1 MVTIGFGLNHRN
13 VPLDVLEAV
22 AVSPESRAK
31 LAADLLQPGLVRGAV
46 VLATCHRLELYVDAE
61 RFHESFRVVRDA
73 LATHTGADPLLLA
86 DRLIPY
92 FDAEAAEHLFSVAA
106 GLDSA
111 VLGEHEI
118 LGQVRTSLEI
128 AQAAGCMSPPLN
140 LLFRRAIEVGKRVR
154 TDTALG
160 RGTASISHA
169 SVVLAGELLGGLAG
183 TRLVVL
189 GAGEMGSGVATSAV
203 AHGATDVVV
212 ANRSRDRAEALV
224 ERIGG
229 TQAARAVTMDELD
242 DVLVHADVLVCSTGS
257 SRPVLTA
264 EHLAE
269 VVARR
274 ARSGAGSRDLVV
286 VDVAMPRDVDPA
298 ARHLA
303 GLQLIDLEDIRAHT
317 DKGLHQRRAAVAEA
331 TALVQTAL
339 ERFEAEVSGR
349 TADPV
354 VAALRQRGEE
364 LRQAE
369 WDRVGPRLERLSE
382 RERQAVE
389 AMSKALLAK
398 LLHQPTMA
406 LKTSAGTT
414 HGSRLA
420 QSVSELFDLDC

>member
-22 AVSPESRAK
+22 SVSPESRAK
-31 LAADLLQPGLVRGAV
+31 LAADLLEPGLVRGAV

-73 LATHTGADPLLLA
+73 LAIHTGADPLLLA

-92 FDAEAAEHLFSVAA
+92 FDTEAAEHLFTVAA

-118 LGQVRTSLEI
+118 LGQVRSSFEV
-128 AQAAGCMSPPLN
+128 AQAAGCVSPPLN

-169 SVVLAGELLGGLAG
+169 AVELAGELLSGLGG

-203 AHGATDVVV
+203 AQGAAEVVV

-224 ERIGG
+224 KRLGDTLG
-229 TQAARAVTMDELD
+229 ARAVTMDELD
-242 DVLVHADVLVCSTGS
+242 DVLVGADVLVCSTGS

-264 EHLAE
+264 EHLAR

-274 ARSGAGSRDLVV
+274 GETGGGSRDLVV

-298 ARHLA
+298 ARDIA

-317 DKGLHQRRAAVAEA
+317 DKGLHQRKAAVAEA
-331 TALVQTAL
+331 IALVQVAL

-354 VAALRQRGEE
+354 VAALRRRGEE
-364 LRQAE
+364 LRRAE
-369 WDRVGPRLERLSE
+369 WDRLAPRLDHLPDKERA
-382 RERQAVE
+382 AVE

-406 LKTSAGTT
+406 LKTSAGTV

-420 QSVSELFDLDC
+420 QSVSELFELDC